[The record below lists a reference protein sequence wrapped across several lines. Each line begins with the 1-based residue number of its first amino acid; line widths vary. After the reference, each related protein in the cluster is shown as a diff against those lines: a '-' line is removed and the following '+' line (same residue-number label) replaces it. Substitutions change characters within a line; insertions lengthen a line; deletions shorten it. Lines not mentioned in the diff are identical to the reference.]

1 MKIKDTEA
9 KSNTQKLWDIT
20 GLSKM
25 WETWIDGHSY
35 YYKSYNE
42 MISSWMASEGW
53 SKSEAVEVAKHDARI
68 AVPDFSEVAQYRVI
82 KYLATTSFYI
92 TCISRRGSVYPYY
105 YFETPKYCFSSESYD
120 EALAGLLVSIWKELS
135 EVEREEIRK
144 LLRE

>member
-1 MKIKDTEA
+1 MKNIKV
-9 KSNTQKLWDIT
+9 KPNTQKLWDIT

-25 WETWIDGHSY
+25 WETWIDGYKY

-53 SKSEAVEVAKHDARI
+53 SKSEAVEVAKHGARR
-68 AVPDFSEVAQYRVI
+68 AVPNFSEVAQYRVI
-82 KYLATTSFYI
+82 KYLATTNFYI
-92 TCISRRGSVYPYY
+92 TRISKGSLYSHY
-105 YFETPKYCFSSESYD
+105 YFETPKYGYSSESYD

-135 EVEREEIRK
+135 KVEQEEIRK

>member
-1 MKIKDTEA
+1 MKNIKV

-25 WETWIDGHSY
+25 WEAWIDGHSY

-42 MISSWMASEGW
+42 MINSWMASEGW
-53 SKSEAVEVAKHDARI
+53 SKSEAVEVAKHEARK
-68 AVPDFSEVAQYRVI
+68 AVPNFSEITQYRVI

-92 TCISRRGSVYPYY
+92 TRISKGSLYSHY

-120 EALAGLLVSIWKELS
+120 EALAGLLINIWKELS
-135 EVEREEIRK
+135 KTEREEIRK
-144 LLRE
+144 LLV